1 MGNSG
6 VDGILLTHLS
16 KRLDCLRHNL
26 LVAYGFDQPLLCF
39 IFSFTLFLSDRTKK
53 TKVSNAYSSYIVIKN
68 GIPQSSIL
76 GPLLCNNDI
85 CDLFLWDYKCDIAS
99 YADVSTP
106 YTSNVSLNLVLE
118 ILEGSACDL
127 F

>member
-6 VDGILLTHLS
+6 VGGILLTHLS

-26 LVAYGFDQPLLCF
+26 LVVYGFDQPLLCF

-85 CDLFLWDYKCDIAS
+85 CDLFLMDYKYDIAS